1 MQRQIIFVIICL
13 SFFCAFAGKDDPEIK
28 GQRPL
33 IVDAGASITIQLSD
47 LIVDPKKSD
56 YPKGFSIEISDGD
69 HYTFSGST
77 VIPDSDFSGTL
88 EVQIRV
94 VSGKHHSKKFNLKI
108 TVRRKEQVNL
118 APLIIGQFP
127 VNGEQNKPVTISLSQ
142 LIVVD
147 LDSRYPQDFTLRIL
161 PGNYTVNNNSIIPPV
176 NFSGTLMVMVVVNDG
191 KNDSQSFPLKVAI
204 KENKKNAKPMITGQV
219 ALTTTKNKTIA
230 IQLTHLTVTDPDNS
244 FPSDFQLTVR
254 PGTNYTSISN
264 AITPAQNF
272 IGTLSVNVTVN
283 DGKDDSDVFPLKVNV
298 VEENMLR
305 ITGQQN
311 VTMLEDS
318 TLALGVTSLIVS
330 DPDEKFPNGFSLTVL
345 SGDQYSLE
353 GQTIRPAKNLSGN
366 LKVNVQLIR
375 GSEIVQSY
383 TLLVVVLPVND
394 PPALTWDTQQV
405 EYSKEKSPLTLAAD
419 AIVSDPDDEVLQSA
433 EISFSFDSYQKGNDV
448 LTVQS
453 TTQLSA
459 IFDSNAGILYLVGN
473 ASLSDY
479 QQTIRSLRYNFKTLG
494 DTLPLFDTKPVFIKL
509 FDGQLY
515 SQSYEKDIVMLED
528 IPLEIPTG
536 FTPNNDNANDTW
548 YIKPL
553 SNSSALENA
562 VVRVFTRRGV
572 KVFETIG
579 FDKAWDGRLNG
590 DLLPADS
597 YFYTV
602 EIPSAFRKINK
613 SGVVT
618 LLR

>member
-1 MQRQIIFVIICL
+1 MKRQIFFVLACFG
-13 SFFCAFAGKDDPEIK
+13 SFFALAGDKDPEIK

-33 IVDAGASITIQLSD
+33 ITDAGKPITIQLSD
-47 LIVDPKKSD
+47 LIVDANRSD
-56 YPKGFSIEISDGD
+56 YPNGFSIEIFEGE
-69 HYTFSGST
+69 HYTFSGSSVT
-77 VIPDSDFSGTL
+77 PDSNFSGEL
-88 EVQIRV
+88 EVPIRV
-94 VSGKHHSKKFNLKI
+94 VDGRKHSKKFKLKI
-108 TVRRKEQVNL
+108 TVRQKEQVNI

-127 VNGEQNKPVTISLSQ
+127 VTGEQDKPVVISLSK

-147 LDSRYPQDFTLRIL
+147 LDNRYPQDFTLKIL
-161 PGNYTVNNNSIIPPV
+161 PGNYTVNNNSITPQA
-176 NFSGTLMVMVVVNDG
+176 NFSGTLTVMVVVNDG
-191 KNDSQSFPLKVAI
+191 KNDSRSFPLQVVI
-204 KENKKNAKPMITGQV
+204 KENKKNAKPIITGQV
-219 ALTTTKNKTIA
+219 ALTTTKNKTIT
-230 IQLTHLTVTDPDNS
+230 IQLTHLIVTDPDNS
-244 FPSDFQLTVR
+244 FPSDFQLTVH
-254 PGTNYTSISN
+254 PGTNYTSASN
-264 AITPAQNF
+264 AVTPVQNF
-272 IGTLSVNVTVN
+272 VGTLTVNVSVT
-283 DGKDDSDVFPLKVNV
+283 DGKDESDIYPLKVNV

-305 ITGQQN
+305 ITGQQSL
-311 VTMLEDS
+311 TMLEDS
-318 TLALGVTSLIVS
+318 TLLLTVTSLIVS

-345 SGDQYSLE
+345 PGDQYNLE
-353 GQTIRPAKNLSGN
+353 GQTIRPAKNFSGN
-366 LKVNVQLIR
+366 LKVNVQLVR

-383 TLLVVVLPVND
+383 NLVVVVLPVND
-394 PPALTWDTQQV
+394 PPDLTWDTQQV
-405 EYSKEKSPLTLAAD
+405 EYTKEKSPLALAGD
-419 AIVSDPDDEVLQSA
+419 AIVTDPDDQVLQSA
-433 EISFSFDSYQKGNDV
+433 EIAFSFDSYQKGNDV

-453 TTQLSA
+453 TNQLSA
-459 IFDSNAGILYLVGN
+459 IFDPAAGILYLVGN
-473 ASLSDY
+473 ATLADY
-479 QQTIRSLRYNFKTLG
+479 QQTIRSLKYDFKTLG
-494 DTLPLFDTKPVFIKL
+494 DTLPIFDTKPVFIKL

-515 SQSYEKDIVMLED
+515 SQSYEKDIIMLED